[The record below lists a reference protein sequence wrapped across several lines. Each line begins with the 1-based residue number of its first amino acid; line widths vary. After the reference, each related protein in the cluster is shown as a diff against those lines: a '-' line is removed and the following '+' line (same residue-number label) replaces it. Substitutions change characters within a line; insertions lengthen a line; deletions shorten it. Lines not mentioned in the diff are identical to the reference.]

1 MSSAEDIFA
10 SMNIEEPHIVI
21 GSDRKIIVPDKL
33 KRIAVQFDHNIET
46 VTFDC
51 PRYWDGHDMSTMA
64 VYINYMRSDSKPGSY
79 KADNV
84 RVDET
89 DDTIMH
95 FDWTITRNV
104 SDVKG
109 QLAVLVCVRNVDGDG
124 NEQNHWNSELCK
136 DMYVSEGMKCG
147 ESIVDLYPDV
157 ITQILTNLNII
168 EKGTIKEATTSKLWE
183 LESGVYH
190 ITGAFVWTEYESPT
204 NPYPQCKLI
213 SEGHAFITKDYRL
226 SDTTYYCIIADG
238 KFYSGNIAIIGIIDE
253 SGEASNKAIGT
264 IDSGSDGKSAYQIA
278 LDNGFEGTETEW
290 LESLKG
296 VQGDK
301 GDTGPTGP
309 AGPQGEKGDTGT
321 AGKDGTSV
329 TITNVTQSIEDGGS
343 NIVTFSDGTNVTIK
357 NGSKGSQGIQGEKG
371 DKGDQGIPGESGTD
385 GKDGVDGTDG
395 QDGISVTHSWNGTIL
410 TVTSASGTSSANL
423 KGDKGDKGEQGI
435 QGIQGEQGVKGDK
448 GDTGANGTNGTSVT
462 VKSVSESTEDGGSN
476 VVTFSDGKTVTIKN
490 GSKGSTGATGDKGAD
505 GKTPV
510 KGADY
515 FTEADKAEMVES
527 VVASLDGIPDYWQ
540 SELDTGVEEIR
551 RAMEGAGRN
560 KSAFFF
566 YSDAH
571 WANENTYTS
580 KLSPTLLKHL
590 YKKTPINKTNFGGD
604 IVFGEGS
611 SNTDTMEYLWN
622 WREQLRG
629 LPNHHSV
636 IGNHDDGHS
645 TNDRILSKE
654 YIYSYLL
661 APEECND
668 IVWGG
673 DFYYYIDDKTE
684 NTRYLYLDVFY
695 EGVSSSQTEFV
706 KEAIKS
712 APTDMHIVAIG
723 HAWFG
728 VDYGTT
734 EKPIYPPVLNGFAT
748 EVQGLLGMFD
758 NYNAREGEFADCG
771 GWVELCIGGHYHL
784 DHYEHT
790 NGGIPV
796 IIVEADTFHDRGG
809 TMPTH
814 GNTSESAV
822 SAVVVDYNDKIVKVI
837 RVGRGESYE
846 VPINVTAPANYTNV
860 IPLSVAS
867 DGTPFADGK
876 GWMANS
882 RIGSGGIYAG
892 NQTPGTEGAQW
903 VTGHIEIDP
912 NIDNTFRLSNV
923 NFNCNST
930 NGYHGIAFFDAS
942 FVRVNFNDTHNWR
955 PPSAFNDYSPTYD
968 SDGNIT
974 EFTFLA
980 SAITNKSVKYVA
992 LCCGGLSD
1000 ESIITIN
1007 EPIE

>member
-1 MSSAEDIFA
+1 MASSEAIFA
-10 SMNIEEPHIVI
+10 SAGIEEPHIVI
-21 GSDRKIIVPDKL
+21 GLDRKIIVPDLL
-33 KRIAVQFDHNIET
+33 KRIAVQYDHNVET
-46 VTFDC
+46 VIFDC

-109 QLAVLVCVRNVDGDG
+109 QLAVLVCVRNVDRDG

-253 SGEASNKAIGT
+253 SGEVSNKAIGT

-296 VQGDK
+296 EQG
-301 GDTGPTGP
+301 
-309 AGPQGEKGDTGT
+309 
-321 AGKDGTSV
+321 V
-329 TITNVTQSIEDGGS
+329 
-343 NIVTFSDGTNVTIK
+343 
-357 NGSKGSQGIQGEKG
+357 QGIQGETGSTGADGFSPAAKVEQTDDG
-371 DKGDQGIPGESGTD
+371 AIITITDKNGTTNVTVLNGKDGQNGKDGENGKDGLDGQNGKDGTNGTD
-385 GKDGVDGTDG
+385 GKDG
-395 QDGISVTHSWNGTIL
+395 ISATHSWNGTVL

-423 KGDKGDKGEQGI
+423 KGDKGDKGD
-435 QGIQGEQGVKGDK
+435 QGIQGEQGVKGDKGDK

-462 VKSVSESTEDGGSN
+462 VKSVSESTADGGSN
-476 VVTFSDGKTVTIKN
+476 VITFSDGKTVTIKN

-510 KGADY
+510 KGTDY

-560 KSAFFF
+560 KSSFFF
-566 YSDAH
+566 YSDVH

-580 KLSPTLLKHL
+580 KLAPTLLKYLH
-590 YKKTPINKTNFGGD
+590 KKTPINKTNFGGD

-611 SNTDTMEYLWN
+611 SNTDTMEYLWD

-645 TNDRILSKE
+645 ANDRILSKE

-695 EGVSSSQTEFV
+695 EGISSSQTEFV

-712 APTDMHIVAIG
+712 APTDWHIVVVA

-734 EKPIYPPVLNGFAT
+734 DNPIYPPVLNGFAT

-758 NYNAREGEFADCG
+758 NYNAREGEFAECV

-860 IPLSVAS
+860 IPLSIDK
-867 DGTPFADGK
+867 DGTIFNGGK
-876 GWMANS
+876 GWADNS
-882 RIGSGGIYAG
+882 RIGSGGIYNG
-892 NQTPGTEGAQW
+892 NGTYY
-903 VTGHIEIDP
+903 VTGHIEIDKTKNNTIYLK
-912 NIDNTFRLSNV
+912 NITFGS
-923 NFNCNST
+923 
-930 NGYHGIAFFDAS
+930 GGAIAFFDSS
-942 FVRVNFNDTHNWR
+942 FARVNSGVPGNWITKDNI
-955 PPSAFNDYSPTYD
+955 SVLSGVLDGDNLSQFTLNASGFSGSSTVYFAIQADYIGD
-968 SDGNIT
+968 D
-974 EFTFLA
+974 
-980 SAITNKSVKYVA
+980 
-992 LCCGGLSD
+992 
-1000 ESIITIN
+1000 SIITIN